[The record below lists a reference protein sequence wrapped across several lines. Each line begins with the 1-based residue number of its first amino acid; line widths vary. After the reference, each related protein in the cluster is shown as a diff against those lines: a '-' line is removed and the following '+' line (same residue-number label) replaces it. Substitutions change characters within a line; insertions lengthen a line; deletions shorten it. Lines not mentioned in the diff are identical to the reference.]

1 MSANN
6 MSKTLLIISSDKNIP
21 NIGFSSKEKIT
32 YFETNKFYLLNSI
45 ISSFDLIIFDNR
57 EDELSKFINTFSL
70 TKSYNFN
77 IPIIL
82 IENNN
87 SNNLELYKLA
97 NVYTIIKTPIDESSL
112 KTSVELCLNFINS
125 NKKVQLED
133 GFHFDTT
140 REMLFLGKKIIKLTK
155 TEKKLVKLLAEN
167 SNNLVNYEQIEN
179 IVWKGK
185 VFSIYSLR
193 NLIMS
198 IREKTSENFI
208 KNYSNK
214 GYILNTI

>member
-6 MSKTLLIISSDKNIP
+6 ILKSLLIVSSNVDIL
-21 NIGFSSKEKIT
+21 NIGFSEKEKIT
-32 YFETNKFYLLNSI
+32 YFETNKFYLLNSVI
-45 ISSFDLIIFDNR
+45 LNFDLIIFDNR
-57 EDELSKFINTFSL
+57 ENELSKFINTFTL
-70 TKSYNFN
+70 TKTYNFT

-82 IENNN
+82 IENNI
-87 SNNLELYKLA
+87 SEELALYKLA
-97 NVYTIIKTPIDESSL
+97 NVYSVLKAPIDESYL
-112 KTSVELCLNFINS
+112 KTSIELCLNYLNT
-125 NKKVQLED
+125 NKKVQFED

-140 REMLFLGKKIIKLTK
+140 REILFLGKKIVKLTK

-167 SNNLVNYEQIEN
+167 PNNLVSYEQIEN
-179 IVWKGK
+179 VVWKGK

-198 IREKTSENFI
+198 IRDKTSENFI

>member
-6 MSKTLLIISSDKNIP
+6 ITKTLLIVSSNKDVL
-21 NIGFSSKEKIT
+21 NIGFSEKEKIT
-32 YFETNKFYLLNSI
+32 QFETNKFYLLNSV
-45 ISSFDLIIFDNR
+45 ISNFDLIIFDNR
-57 EDELSKFINTFSL
+57 ENELNKFINTFTL

-77 IPIIL
+77 IPMIL
-82 IENNN
+82 IENNILKEP
-87 SNNLELYKLA
+87 SLYKLA
-97 NVYTIIKTPIDESSL
+97 NVYSVIKAPIDESYL
-112 KTSVELCLNFINS
+112 KTSVDLCLNYLNS

-133 GFHFDTT
+133 GFHFDKS
-140 REMLFLGKKIIKLTK
+140 REILFLGKKIIKLTK

-167 SNNLVNYEQIEN
+167 PNNLVSYEEIEN

-185 VFSIYSLR
+185 IFSIYSLR

-198 IREKTSENFI
+198 IRDKTSENFI

>member
-6 MSKTLLIISSDKNIP
+6 ITKTLLIISSNKDILNIA
-21 NIGFSSKEKIT
+21 FSEKEKIT
-32 YFETNKFYLLNSI
+32 HFETNKFYLLNSVI
-45 ISSFDLIIFDNR
+45 VNFDLIIFDNR
-57 EDELSKFINTFSL
+57 ENELNKFINTFTL
-70 TKSYNFN
+70 TKTYNFN
-77 IPIIL
+77 IPIVL
-82 IENNN
+82 IENNI
-87 SNNLELYKLA
+87 SKELDLYKLA
-97 NVYTIIKTPIDESSL
+97 NVYTVLKASIDEAHL
-112 KTSVELCLNFINS
+112 KTSVELCLNYLNS

-133 GFHFDTT
+133 GFHFDKS

-167 SNNLVNYEQIEN
+167 PNNLVSYEQIEN
-179 IVWKGK
+179 VVWKGK

-198 IREKTSENFI
+198 IRDKTSENFI

>member
-1 MSANN
+1 MNTNN
-6 MSKTLLIISSDKNIP
+6 STKTLLIISFDKDIRVKSDNFEE
-21 NIGFSSKEKIT
+21 NIT

-45 ISSFDLIIFDNR
+45 IHKFDLIIFDNR
-57 EDELSKFINTFSL
+57 NDELNKFVNTFVL

-82 IENNN
+82 IENNI
-87 SNNLELYKLA
+87 SEELDLYKLA
-97 NVYTIIKTPIDESSL
+97 NVYTVLKAPIDEAYL
-112 KTSVELCLNFINS
+112 ETSIELCLNFINS
-125 NKKVQLED
+125 NKKVQFED

-155 TEKKLVKLLAEN
+155 TEKKLVKLLSEN
-167 SNNLVNYEQIEN
+167 PNNLVSYEQIEN